1 MAKMAAFT
9 DEQMMKAERALRSL
23 QDKKPPTTPAD
34 KALQQLR
41 PLIIAA
47 HAKGYAIIEI
57 QSIIQQATG
66 EKVGLAHV
74 KDAVKGKL
82 EAIA

>member
-1 MAKMAAFT
+1 MAKMASFT
-9 DEQMMKAERALRSL
+9 DEQMIKAERALRAL
-23 QDKKPPTTPAD
+23 QDRKPPTTPAD
-34 KALQQLR
+34 IALQQLR

-47 HAKGYAIIEI
+47 HVKGYTIIEI
-57 QSIIQQATG
+57 QSIIHQATG